1 MLKKVLKKS
10 IVWCLL
16 MCLVVC
22 TAVVTVTAETEMGTI
37 NIRFPS
43 TAKGITM
50 IAYEVGYYEDGEYKI
65 NESFKDSEVSLAG
78 IELAEA
84 TEVQDVSEKLMEY
97 AESQGYSGKEV
108 QINED
113 GKVAIELPATD
124 KIYVV
129 GQKDGKGI
137 MQIASFLALLPYYTK
152 EGRQVV
158 IDATSKVISEA
169 YLENKGDVVL
179 NKVDDKGKAL
189 QGAVFK
195 FERKKYYIETYA
207 DEIPSDAE
215 KGTDDIGNYYWQ
227 TLSAELTTDK
237 NGQIVIQGI
246 EFGGYRFT
254 EVEAPKGFLLTKEV
268 IYFDIKEQGT
278 VKLEDGV
285 YVKDEGEPVILNVVN
300 EPEKTTEP
308 PTTPPTAP
316 PTTPSTTPPT
326 TPPPTQGTEP
336 SGKTVFTMD
345 AVKGSVTVI
354 SGIAVIALAIVFVS
368 TKKKKNNV

>member
-1 MLKKVLKKS
+1 MLKKIFKKS

-16 MCLVVC
+16 MCLAVC
-22 TAVVTVTAETEMGTI
+22 TAVVTVTAETEMGTV
-37 NIRFPS
+37 NIRLS
-43 TAKGITM
+43 SEAKGITM
-50 IAYEVGYYEDGEYKI
+50 TAYEVGYYKDGEYII
-65 NESFKDSEVSLAG
+65 NETFKDSEVSLAG

-84 TEVQDVSEKLMEY
+84 TEIQEVSEKLMVY

-108 QINED
+108 QRDKD
-113 GKVAIELPATD
+113 GKATIELPVAD
-124 KIYVV
+124 KIYVI

-137 MQIASFLALLPYYTK
+137 MQIASFLVLLPYYTA
-152 EGRQVV
+152 EGRQTV
-158 IDATSKVISEA
+158 IDATSKVVSET
-169 YLENKGDVVL
+169 YIENKGDVVL
-179 NKVDDKGKAL
+179 NKTDDKGNAL

-207 DEIPSDAE
+207 DEIPGDAE
-215 KGTDDIGNYYWQ
+215 KGTDDTGNYYWQ

-246 EFGGYRFT
+246 EFGSYRFT

-278 VKLEDGV
+278 VKLEEGV

-308 PTTPPTAP
+308 PTTPP
-316 PTTPSTTPPT
+316 PTTPSPTTPPT

-354 SGIAVIALAIVFVS
+354 SGVAVIALAIVFVS